1 MMGNSPPPD
10 RLVQWF
16 LQWREPICRF
26 LGARRAVNKANIDD
40 IAQEVF
46 LRMVRYDHSASV
58 SNPQSYLFKMAANVA
73 AEWSMRPRERRPHA
87 SEWLADLV
95 VDSSPESEF
104 LDQAAQAE
112 LLAAINALPA
122 RPREILRLH
131 FVESLTR
138 EQIAARMSLS
148 ARVVKRELIRAYATL
163 RHSLGEQKYE
173 METSQVG

>member
-1 MMGNSPPPD
+1 MIGNSPPQE

-26 LGARRAVNKANIDD
+26 LGARRAINKANIDD

-46 LRMVRYDHSASV
+46 LRMVRYERSALI

-73 AEWSMRPRERRPHA
+73 AEWSTRPRERRPHA
-87 SEWLADLV
+87 SEWLAELV
-95 VDSSPESEF
+95 VDASPESEL
-104 LDQAAQAE
+104 LDQAAEAQ

-138 EQIAARMSLS
+138 DQIAMRLSVS
-148 ARVVKRELIRAYATL
+148 ARVVKRELVRAYAAL
-163 RHSLGEQKYE
+163 RDSWGERQYE
-173 METSQVG
+173 SEASKGG